1 MRRQVNGRK
10 ASGRVSKYSD
20 AFKVRIATNYLN
32 SDKTMEE
39 IGKEE
44 GFSSSQVS
52 GFVRWY
58 ELELKRLKTA
68 SEASLP
74 KKMDSDAQEVADLR
88 VQLADALL
96 RLEAAETLID
106 VAKDEL
112 GVDLRKKPGS
122 QQSNV

>member
-1 MRRQVNGRK
+1 
-10 ASGRVSKYSD
+10 
-20 AFKVRIATNYLN
+20 
-32 SDKTMEE
+32 MEE